1 MSHLRGWF
9 GEICTRLGLWLR
21 LPSRT
26 YRQFHNVVVPTSNGT
41 TQIDHLIVSTYGLFV
56 IETKNMNGWIYGNEQ
71 DSQWTQKFPRASHR
85 FQNPLKQNYRHLCCL
100 EEHLRLPRTRMHSI
114 IFFIGDAE
122 LKTPMP
128 GNVLTHGLS
137 SYIRRHREP
146 LPSDQDVERIIAA
159 IQELKRDRTL
169 NHATHMASLADRHS
183 STTRCPK
190 CGSDL
195 IERQS
200 KKATIPAAPSL
211 AANPT
216 PAAASPDNSLKGC
229 NAARMYLPKD
239 PH

>member
-9 GEICTRLGLWLR
+9 GEICTRLGLWFW

-26 YRQFHNVVVPTSNGT
+26 YRQFHNIVVPTSNGT

-56 IETKNMNGWIYGNEQ
+56 IETKNMKGWIYGNEQ
-71 DSQWTQKFPRASHR
+71 DSQWTQKFRGTSYR

-100 EEHLRLPRTRMHSI
+100 EEHLGLPRTCMHSI
-114 IFFIGDAE
+114 IFFIGEAE

-146 LPSDQDVERIIAA
+146 LLSEQDVEQIIAA

-200 KKATIPAAPSL
+200 KKGDHPGSTFL
-211 AANPT
+211 
-216 PAAASPDNSLKGC
+216 GC
-229 NAARMYLPKD
+229 KSYPRCRFTRQLSQEP
-239 PH
+239 

>member
-1 MSHLRGWF
+1 MS
-9 GEICTRLGLWLR
+9 IDPR

-56 IETKNMNGWIYGNEQ
+56 IETKNMNGWIFGHEQ

-100 EEHLRLPRTRMHSI
+100 EEYLGLPKTCLHSI
-114 IFFIGDAE
+114 IFFIGEAE

-137 SYIRRHREP
+137 SYIRRHRE
-146 LPSDQDVERIIAA
+146 LLLSEQDVEQIIAA
-159 IQELKRDRTL
+159 IQELKRDRTF
-169 NHATHMASLADRHS
+169 NHATHMTSLADRHS

-190 CGSDL
+190 CGNDL

-200 KKATIPAAPSL
+200 KKGDHPGSTFL
-211 AANPT
+211 
-216 PAAASPDNSLKGC
+216 GC
-229 NAARMYLPKD
+229 KSYPRCRFTRQISQES
-239 PH
+239 

>member
-41 TQIDHLIVSTYGLFV
+41 TQIDHLIISPYGLFV
-56 IETKNMNGWIYGNEQ
+56 IETKTMNGWIYGNEQ
-71 DSQWTQKFPRASHR
+71 DSQWTQKFYKTSFR

-100 EEHLRLPRTRMHSI
+100 EEHLGLPKTRMHLI

-137 SYIRRHREP
+137 SCILRRREM
-146 LPSDQDVERIIAA
+146 LLSDQDVERIIAA
-159 IQELKRDRTL
+159 IEELKCDRTL
-169 NHATHMASLADRHS
+169 NHAAHMASLADRHS

-200 KKATIPAAPSL
+200 KKAPNAGSTFL
-211 AANPT
+211 
-216 PAAASPDNSLKGC
+216 GC
-229 NAARMYLPKD
+229 KSYPRCRFTKPL
-239 PH
+239 